1 MSSTGTEAVVTR
13 RFAMAGNSG
22 AGKSKF
28 LQALRGTLGDPAGG
42 GAEGVTIF
50 DAGTGLVAIGP
61 HGFPERT
68 RLDVAPQPAVVRLK
82 RGGWV
87 RVTFHDVRG
96 EMLRELPA
104 GETEGDS
111 PSSAYARLLEAS
123 DALAL
128 FLPPETLKDLGHASE
143 LDYLVHRAGQA
154 VAGAWRRR
162 RPSRVNIVF
171 SKADGYGIGDLGP
184 PRLIGRDPRAI
195 AACEAYRSA
204 WGSQVASRWEMLVDA
219 VANRPGLGPEARD
232 LRRWLME
239 GTRVL
244 WDALLRGYQIEAGRF
259 LEGYLV
265 SAEHVVPA
273 RAAGLPTVGVTELAA
288 DFLGFLDWR
297 DGASPRPYE
306 SPVEAG
312 GIQS

>member
-1 MSSTGTEAVVTR
+1 MFSTGTNAVVTR
-13 RFAMAGNSG
+13 GFAMAGNSG

-28 LQALRGTLGDPAGG
+28 LQALRRTLGDPAAG

-50 DAGTGLVAIGP
+50 DAGTGRVAMGP

-68 RLDVAPQPAVVRLK
+68 RLDVAPQPAVVRLR

-96 EMLRELPA
+96 ELLHELPTL
-104 GETEGDS
+104 ETNGDS
-111 PSSAYARLLEAS
+111 PASAYARLLEAS

-128 FLPPETLKDLGHASE
+128 FLPPEALQDFGQASE
-143 LDYLVHRAGQA
+143 LEYLVHRAGQA

-162 RPSRVNIVF
+162 RPSRLNIVF
-171 SKADGYGIGDLGP
+171 SKADGYGVGDLGA
-184 PRLIGRDPRAI
+184 PRLIGRDPKAI

-204 WGSQVASRWEMLVDA
+204 WGNQVASRWTMLVDA
-219 VANRPGLGPEARD
+219 VANRQGLGPEARD

-239 GTRVL
+239 RTRVL
-244 WDALLRGYQIEAGRF
+244 WDALLRGYQIDAGRF

-273 RAAGLPTVGVTELAA
+273 RAPGLPTVGVTELAA

-297 DGASPRPYE
+297 DGGSPRPYE
-306 SPVEAG
+306 PLVEAG
-312 GIQS
+312 GVQS